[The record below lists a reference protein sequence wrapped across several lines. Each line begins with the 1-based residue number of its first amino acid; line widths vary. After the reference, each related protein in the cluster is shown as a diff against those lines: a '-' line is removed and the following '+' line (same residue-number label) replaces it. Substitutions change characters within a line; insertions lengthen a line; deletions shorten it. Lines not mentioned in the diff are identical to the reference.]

1 MRAFIRKKGF
11 VHLLLAGLFYF
22 SVVPT
27 CVSADNMEN
36 GGPQP
41 KTKTVNVSLPVAT
54 STVTHDSPNGESFLF
69 ANFFSWLNGVVAA
82 DEPPMDSAAF
92 AQDDAA
98 AEAPWSILE
107 NSDPRGSVASTD
119 GQDAN
124 NNDKN
129 VLRGNFF
136 QRLAQF
142 YKQDWAGT
150 NPAGSAPAKRGL
162 ASPIDSPPFPF
173 SDWGYGGSPDIGA
186 PDGNTYPLMS
196 ALGLENSR
204 TKIYGWVATSINFS
218 TSAQNNFPVS
228 YDVFP
233 NKIKVNQAVIYV
245 ERLPDTVQN
254 DHFDWGYHL
263 TAFYGTDYRFT
274 TAKGYF
280 SQQLLGFNRQY
291 GFDPVLEYVDL
302 YFPVQD
308 GLDIRIGRFLSV
320 PGIEAQLAPNNY
332 NMTHSLLYTIDPFT
346 DTGMYGTLKLNK
358 QWIVQLGIS
367 GSHDVALWTPDA
379 KPSAIFCLNYS
390 TKSNNDNF
398 YGCANGINDGK
409 YAYNN
414 LQDYDFTWYHKFN
427 SKWHMATEA
436 WYMYERDVP
445 NVAGNVANPIKPE
458 IGANGAFCRL
468 GVLRCTA
475 PEYAIVNYINRDVSS
490 KFMVGFRSDFLDDK
504 KGQRTGFATKYT
516 ENTLYA
522 TKYIGNTIMLRPE
535 LRFDHSWNLAA
546 YNNGKARNQLFFGM
560 DLIYKF

>member
-233 NKIKVNQAVIYV
+233 NKIEVNQAVIYV

-274 TAKGYF
+274 TAKGY
-280 SQQLLGFNRQY
+280 
-291 GFDPVLEYVDL
+291 
-302 YFPVQD
+302 
-308 GLDIRIGRFLSV
+308 
-320 PGIEAQLAPNNY
+320 
-332 NMTHSLLYTIDPFT
+332 
-346 DTGMYGTLKLNK
+346 
-358 QWIVQLGIS
+358 
-367 GSHDVALWTPDA
+367 
-379 KPSAIFCLNYS
+379 
-390 TKSNNDNF
+390 
-398 YGCANGINDGK
+398 
-409 YAYNN
+409 
-414 LQDYDFTWYHKFN
+414 
-427 SKWHMATEA
+427 
-436 WYMYERDVP
+436 
-445 NVAGNVANPIKPE
+445 
-458 IGANGAFCRL
+458 
-468 GVLRCTA
+468 
-475 PEYAIVNYINRDVSS
+475 
-490 KFMVGFRSDFLDDK
+490 
-504 KGQRTGFATKYT
+504 
-516 ENTLYA
+516 
-522 TKYIGNTIMLRPE
+522 
-535 LRFDHSWNLAA
+535 
-546 YNNGKARNQLFFGM
+546 
-560 DLIYKF
+560 